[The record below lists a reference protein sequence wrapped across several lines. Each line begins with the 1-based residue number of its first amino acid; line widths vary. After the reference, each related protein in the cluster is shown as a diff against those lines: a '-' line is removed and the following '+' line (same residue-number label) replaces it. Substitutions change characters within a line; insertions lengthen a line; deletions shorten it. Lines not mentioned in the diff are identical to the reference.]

1 MSLTTREKLLETAY
15 EEIYKHGFQGAC
27 VDTIL
32 AKSKVTKGSMY
43 HHFKSKKRLALAVID
58 EVLAPKMLRM
68 VDDVDKD
75 LPLQEKLFAIID
87 FIGTIPYLLQSGCP
101 LSKLITEM
109 APLDADFKVHLSL
122 IHHTL
127 HYSLQKMIQ
136 EGIDKQE
143 IKAVES
149 NDFATFLIG
158 AIWGNISLGE
168 GLVSPE
174 SYQKSVQHLKN
185 YINTL

>member
-1 MSLTTREKLLETAY
+1 MSLTTREKLLESAY

-32 AKSKVTKGSMY
+32 TQCKVTKGSMY
-43 HHFKSKKRLALAVID
+43 HHFKSKKELALAVID
-58 EVLAPKMLRM
+58 ELLAPKMIRM
-68 VDDVDKD
+68 VADVNQE
-75 LPLQEKLFAIID
+75 LPLKEKLFSIID
-87 FIGTIPYLLQSGCP
+87 FIGTVPYLLASGCP
-101 LSKLITEM
+101 LSKLTTEM
-109 APLDADFKVHLSL
+109 APLDGDFKVHLSL

-136 EGIDKQE
+136 EGIDKGE
-143 IKAVES
+143 IKALES

-158 AIWGNISLGE
+158 SIWGNISLGQ
-168 GLVSPE
+168 GLVTPE

-185 YINTL
+185 YINSL